1 MMRLPRFLSSWRGN
15 RRAEPPAQTRSFDA
29 QSGRRFGARANYA
42 SHGPETLAAGPT
54 IRARARHA
62 YANNGYIRNGVNA
75 IVAEAVGAGI
85 EATSAHPDL
94 TIRAEI
100 DSAFLD
106 AAARIDAEGRTDLRG
121 LTAAGV
127 QAEIVDGE
135 AFFIWEDRDRRAVL
149 RQLPAEFV
157 DETMTTELSGG
168 GYIVAGI
175 EFSALGERVAYHIRP
190 ARPTDLF
197 PTAREAIRVPAE
209 DVLHIFRPLGP
220 GQVRGV
226 SQLASILLTVNEFD
240 QLQDALLV
248 GAKVAAMHTGFV
260 TDVNNLGGAGEGFS
274 DADALGDIS
283 LEPGTMRVL
292 PGGLDVKFNTPE
304 QAKDGISFAKLTL
317 GQIAAGLGVPQHLVD
332 GDLTGANYSSLRA
345 GLLPFRAKVEQFV
358 YHTLVP
364 QFLDPVF
371 RRVVTDEYLAGRL
384 ELPELAPALRAEWL
398 APRPM
403 QVDPAKD
410 AQAVRELLSIGLT
423 SRRQA
428 VASLGWNV
436 DRLDAE
442 IAADRERERALGLN
456 FTDKESSDEE

>member
-1 MMRLPRFLSSWRGN
+1 MAFAFLPKWF
-15 RRAEPPAQTRSFDA
+15 RRTAEPPAQVRSFDA

-100 DSAFLD
+100 DSVFLD
-106 AAARIDAEGRTDLRG
+106 AIMRIDAEGRTDLRG
-121 LTAAGV
+121 LMAAAV

-135 AFFIWEDRDRRAVL
+135 AFFLIEDRAGRAVL

-157 DETMTTELSGG
+157 DESMTTELTGG

-220 GQVRGV
+220 GHVRGV

-384 ELPELAPALRAEWL
+384 ELPDLTPALRAEWL
-398 APRPM
+398 PPRPM

-410 AQAVRELLSIGLT
+410 AQAVRELLAMGLT

-442 IAADRERERALGLN
+442 IAADGERERALGLT
-456 FTDKESSDEE
+456 FTTTGDDNAA

>member
-1 MMRLPRFLSSWRGN
+1 M
-15 RRAEPPAQTRSFDA
+15 RSFDA

-121 LTAAGV
+121 LMAAAV

-135 AFFIWEDRDRRAVL
+135 AFFLIEDRAGRAVL

-157 DETMTTELSGG
+157 DESMTTELSGG

-175 EFSALGERVAYHIRP
+175 EFNALGERVAYHIRP

-197 PTAREAIRVPAE
+197 PTAPEAIRVPAE
-209 DVLHIFRPLGP
+209 TVLHIFRPLGP

-260 TDVNNLGGAGEGFS
+260 TDVNNLGGAGDGFS

-384 ELPELAPALRAEWL
+384 ELADLAPALRVEWL

-410 AQAVRELLSIGLT
+410 AQAVRELLAMGLT

-442 IAADRERERALGLN
+442 IAADGERERALGLT
-456 FTDKESSDEE
+456 FTTTGDDNAA

>member
-1 MMRLPRFLSSWRGN
+1 MRLPSFLSPWRGN
-15 RRAEPPAQTRSFDA
+15 RRAEPPAQRRSFDA
-29 QSGRRFGARANYA
+29 SSGRRFGARANFGSY
-42 SHGPETLAAGPT
+42 GPETTAAGPN
-54 IRARARHA
+54 IRPRARHA
-62 YANNGYIRNGVNA
+62 YANNGYVRNAVDA
-75 IVAEAVGAGI
+75 IVAETVGAGI
-85 EATSAHPDL
+85 EATSTHPE
-94 TIRAEI
+94 TANRAEMDAI
-100 DSAFLD
+100 FED

-121 LTAAGV
+121 LTAAAV
-127 QAEIVDGE
+127 QAVVVDGE
-135 AFFIWEDRDRRAVL
+135 VFFHMETRENRTVL
-149 RQLPAEFV
+149 RQIPAEFV
-157 DETMTTELSGG
+157 DESMTTELSGG

-175 EFSALGERVAYHIRP
+175 EFNEQSERVAYRINP

-197 PTAREAIRVPAE
+197 PTARDPIRLPAK
-209 DVLHIFRPLGP
+209 DVLHIFKPLGP
-220 GQVRGV
+220 GQPRGV
-226 SQLASILLTVNEFD
+226 SWLAPILLTVNEND
-240 QLQDALLV
+240 QLRDALLV

-260 TDVNNLGGAGEGFS
+260 TDMNNLGGTGDAFP
-274 DADALGDIS
+274 DADGLGDIS

-304 QAKDGISFAKLTL
+304 QAKDGIPFAKLTL

-371 RRVVTDEYLAGRL
+371 RRVITDAYLAGRL
-384 ELPELAPALRAEWL
+384 DVPDLAPALKAEWL

-410 AQAVRELLSIGLT
+410 AQAMRELLDMGLT

-428 VASLGWNV
+428 VASLGWNI
-436 DRLDAE
+436 DTLDAE
-442 IAADRERERALGLN
+442 IAADRERERALGLS
-456 FTDKESSDEE
+456 FTDKESDDAE

>member
-1 MMRLPRFLSSWRGN
+1 MRLPRLLSSWRGN

-42 SHGPETLAAGPT
+42 SHGPETQAAGPT

-121 LTAAGV
+121 LMSAAV

-135 AFFIWEDRDRRAVL
+135 AFFILEDRGGRAVL

-157 DETMTTELSGG
+157 DESMTTELSGG

-175 EFSALGERVAYHIRP
+175 EFSALGERVAFHIRP

-371 RRVVTDEYLAGRL
+371 RRVITDEYLAGRL
-384 ELPELAPALRAEWL
+384 ELPDLTPALRVEWL

-410 AQAVRELLSIGLT
+410 AQAVRELLSMGLT

-456 FTDKESSDEE
+456 FTDKESSDDE

>member
-1 MMRLPRFLSSWRGN
+1 M
-15 RRAEPPAQTRSFDA
+15 
-29 QSGRRFGARANYA
+29 
-42 SHGPETLAAGPT
+42 
-54 IRARARHA
+54 
-62 YANNGYIRNGVNA
+62 
-75 IVAEAVGAGI
+75 
-85 EATSAHPDL
+85 
-94 TIRAEI
+94 
-100 DSAFLD
+100 
-106 AAARIDAEGRTDLRG
+106 AAA
-121 LTAAGV
+121 V

-135 AFFIWEDRDRRAVL
+135 AFFIMEDRGGRAVL

-157 DETMTTELSGG
+157 DESMTAELSGG

-197 PTAREAIRVPAE
+197 LTAREAIRVPAE

-260 TDVNNLGGAGEGFS
+260 TDVNNLGGAGEGFY

-371 RRVVTDEYLAGRL
+371 RRVVADEYLAGRL
-384 ELPELAPALRAEWL
+384 ELPDLTPAMRVEWL

-410 AQAVRELLSIGLT
+410 AQAVRELLSMGLT

-436 DRLDAE
+436 DRIDAE
-442 IAADRERERALGLN
+442 IAADRDRERALGLT
-456 FTDKESSDEE
+456 FTTTGDDDAA